1 MKKGRIVELR
11 NRRDVEIGSPRR
23 PVLAGLR
30 KYGLHLFGAS
40 HNSTVEGELGQPN
53 QVVGERGVVR
63 WAASRV
69 QELEPNGR
77 ADREIALIE

>member
-11 NRRDVEIGSPRR
+11 NRSDVEIGSPRH

-30 KYGLHLFGAS
+30 EYGLHLLGAS
-40 HNSTVEGELGQPN
+40 QSAIIERELGQPD
-53 QVVGERGVVR
+53 QVVGERDVVC